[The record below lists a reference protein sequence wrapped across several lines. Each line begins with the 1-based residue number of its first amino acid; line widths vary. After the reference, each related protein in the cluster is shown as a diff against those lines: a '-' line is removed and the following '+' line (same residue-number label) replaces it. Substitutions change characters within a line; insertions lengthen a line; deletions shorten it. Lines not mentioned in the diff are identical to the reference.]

1 MEIQNILIEDIDFIL
16 DLYKSATAYQ
26 KERFISHW
34 PEFEREMVI
43 NEIVENRQW
52 KMIIDGKVACIWATT
67 FSDPLIWEDKNI
79 DPSVYIHRITTN
91 SKFRGKGLVKKIAEW
106 SKNYATQN
114 GKMFVRM
121 DTVGENHKL
130 IEHYT
135 SCGFDFLGLSQLTNT
150 DGLPEHYHNAVVSLF
165 ELRV

>member
-1 MEIQNILIEDIDFIL
+1 MEIQNSLIEDIYFIL

-34 PEFEREMVI
+34 PEFEREMVV
-43 NEIVENRQW
+43 NEIVEKRQW
-52 KMIIDGKVACIWATT
+52 KMIIDSEVVCIWATT

-91 SKFRGKGLVKKIAEW
+91 PNFRGKGLVKKIVEW
-106 SKNYATQN
+106 SKNYATEN
-114 GKMFVRM
+114 KKYFVRM
-121 DTVGENHKL
+121 DTVGENLKL

-150 DGLPEHYHNAVVSLF
+150 DCLPEHYHNAVVSLF
-165 ELRV
+165 ELKV